1 MGAEENDNGGTGAG
15 VRGDVRAD
23 RELETGQSTESDLT
37 RGDLEQS
44 TSPATSSAER
54 IARHW
59 YRNAELVYLGVDF
72 GKCMEYDTLQVIN
85 RSVVRQND

>member
-37 RGDLEQS
+37 RSDLEQS
-44 TSPATSSAER
+44 TSPAER